1 MKKSSILYQLLQDN
15 LKNSWRS
22 REKYIRSKE
31 NIIKTFKYS
40 LIEDTG
46 IFKPYIYYPLQ
57 KVCYNIPNRLRYLQ
71 LKGNYIILSDCNKIE
86 LCNLLDIQSELILLD
101 IIQGVSKNYL
111 HVSEKK
117 ILNILEG
124 HKNCIKQYN
133 QDFYDLIY
141 TFAAIESDNVITI
154 SGLEIRQ
161 KYNGNIVPENII
173 GRIRIKDGEVEIFVD
188 GENNICK
195 KIIMDVDKLSE
206 ECKLK
211 ITNEIEEMM
220 K

>member
-15 LKNSWRS
+15 LKKSWES
-22 REKYIRSKE
+22 RKEYIKSKE
-31 NIIKTFKYS
+31 NIIKTFKHF

-46 IFKPYIYYPLQ
+46 INTHYSLQ
-57 KVCYNIPNRLRYLQ
+57 KVCYNIPDRLCYLQ
-71 LKGNYIILSDCNKIE
+71 LKGNYMILSDCNKTE

-117 ILNILEG
+117 IVNILEG
-124 HKNCIKQYN
+124 YKNCIKQYN

-141 TFAAIESDNVITI
+141 TFAAIESDNVIII

-161 KYNGNIVPENII
+161 KYNGNIVPENVI
-173 GRIRIKDGEVEIFVD
+173 GGIRIKDSEVEVFVD
-188 GENNICK
+188 GKNNIHK
-195 KIIMDVDKLSE
+195 KIIIDVDKLSE
-206 ECKLK
+206 GCKLK
-211 ITNEIEEMM
+211 ITNEIEKMM